1 MKQRNKK
8 QTEKKRQKEI
18 EVVTKMIE
26 IYCKK
31 NTNVIQYVMN
41 VKI

>member
-18 EVVTKMIE
+18 EVVTKMIK

-31 NTNVIQYVMN
+31 NTNVMKYVMN
-41 VKI
+41 AKI